1 MLLDVAAARPVLAA
15 LLARD
20 ERRLGAPVRGLPG
33 TEIPATTWRALD
45 PDGRTVGDV
54 DEPADL

>member
-20 ERRLGAPVRGLPG
+20 ERRLGAPVSGLPG
-33 TEIPATTWRALD
+33 TEIPATSWRVLD
-45 PDGRTVGDV
+45 PDGLTLRDV